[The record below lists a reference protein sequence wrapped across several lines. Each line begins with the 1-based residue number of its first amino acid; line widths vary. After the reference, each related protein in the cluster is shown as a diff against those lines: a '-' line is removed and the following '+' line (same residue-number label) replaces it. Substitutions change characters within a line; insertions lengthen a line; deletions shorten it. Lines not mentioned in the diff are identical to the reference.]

1 MGAQQLW
8 FGIILTAGMAG
19 TGLVSAWRQVL
30 VLRNDRETMPA
41 AAFFRAQAFRR
52 LFCSLLLI
60 APPLPLPQLR
70 AQRILLP

>member
-41 AAFFRAQAFRR
+41 AAFRR
-52 LFCSLLLI
+52 WMESHDMTLDTAAAALGLFGL
-60 APPLPLPQLR
+60 
-70 AQRILLP
+70 